1 MPSAAKYKG
10 RYVNYQTRY
19 YHDCTRGDKVLR
31 RLRLN
36 PVIKA
41 LYRELEIRD
50 LIESETTR
58 MHGFMQSWRLAEP
71 HVNDVAV
78 TVRTTTR

>member
-1 MPSAAKYKG
+1 MPSAAKYQG

-19 YHDCTRGDKVLR
+19 YHDHTRGDATLR

-36 PVIKA
+36 PVVKA
-41 LYRELEIRD
+41 MYRELEIRD

-58 MHGFMQSWRLAEP
+58 GHGLHELRIVQ
-71 HVNDVAV
+71 
-78 TVRTTTR
+78 